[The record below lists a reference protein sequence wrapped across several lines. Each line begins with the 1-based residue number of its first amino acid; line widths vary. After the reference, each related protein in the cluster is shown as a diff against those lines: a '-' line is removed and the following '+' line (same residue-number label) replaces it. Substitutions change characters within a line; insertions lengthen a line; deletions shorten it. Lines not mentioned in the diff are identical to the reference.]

1 MGDHPCRFKSPQDS
15 MKRGIV
21 YVPEDRQR
29 QGAILTM
36 SIAENISLPQ
46 IDALS
51 TLGFLNDV
59 KERALA
65 LDYAK
70 KLEVKAA
77 GLEYD
82 VQTLS
87 GGNQQKV
94 VLAKWLASH
103 PSLLILDEPTKG
115 IDVATKSAVHQII
128 SDLADQGLAI
138 ILVSSE
144 LPEIIGMTDRVI
156 VMHEGRVSASFA
168 RKEYKEELIMRA
180 AMGSTVKPVEVA

>member
-1 MGDHPCRFKSPQDS
+1 

-29 QGAILTM
+29 QGAIVTM
-36 SIAENISLPQ
+36 SIAENITLPQ
-46 IDALS
+46 IDSLS
-51 TLGFLNDV
+51 TLGFLNPT
-59 KERALA
+59 KENALA
-65 LDYAK
+65 TSYAK

-77 GLEYD
+77 GLDYE

-103 PSLLILDEPTKG
+103 PTLLILDEPTKG

-138 ILVSSE
+138 IMVSSE
-144 LPEIIGMTDRVI
+144 LPEILGMTDTVV
-156 VMHEGRVSASFA
+156 VMHEGRISETFN
-168 RKEYKEELIMRA
+168 RKEYKEEDIMRA
-180 AMGSTVKPVEVA
+180 AMGSTPKTGEVA